1 MVFTKVKQAKTHGFD
16 SSSIVHASK
25 KARRDPPVADVICNF
40 YDIDNRNL
48 NENNLRFI
56 GISYDGI
63 AGKTHY
69 TCKRN

>member
-1 MVFTKVKQAKTHGFD
+1 MVFTKVKPAKTHGFD

-40 YDIDNRNL
+40 YDINTRDHNL
-48 NENNLRFI
+48 TANDLRFI

-63 AGKTHY
+63 AGKT
-69 TCKRN
+69 